1 MVTKER
7 RFSSNVTDPVADLLT
22 RIRNANL
29 AYKDDLAVPVSKVN
43 ESVLRI
49 LDAEG
54 YIDGFEREG
63 EGVHQAFRVRLKYG
77 KQRQRTISGIKRI
90 STPGRRVYTGRDEPA
105 ARAGRPRHRDRV
117 DVAGRD
123 DRQGRLPQGHRRRG
137 ARLRLVGARGAHEG
151 TDTMSRIGKQPIEI
165 PSGVDVTVGDG
176 ERRHGEGTPR

>member
-63 EGVHQAFRVRLKYG
+63 EGVHQALRVRLKYD
-77 KQRQRTISGIKRI
+77 KKRQRTISGIKRV
-90 STPGRRVYTGRDEPA
+90 STPGRRVYTGRDKL
-105 ARAGRPRHRDRV
+105 PRV
-117 DVAGRD
+117 LGGLGIAIVSTS
-123 DRQGRLPQGHRRRG
+123 QG
-137 ARLRLVGARGAHEG
+137 VM
-151 TDTMSRIGKQPIEI
+151 TDKEASRKGIG
-165 PSGVDVTVGDG
+165 G
-176 ERRHGEGTPR
+176 EVLAYVW